1 MESRSCIR
9 LRWRRLGAWLVLLW
23 LAGFWPA
30 WAALPATPA
39 EKLAEDIA
47 TPFYNMY
54 QTHLEEILRRFAM
67 ANPKLIAVRLYD
79 TLLGEP
85 TLVFWREEDG
95 FHQMVR
101 EDFPEHVRL
110 SALSEEV
117 DIRKDGEKIGVLTAY
132 FEDALSLTAEEMD
145 YVRQHPVLRVP
156 NVNWPP
162 FSYRRNGED
171 VGHSMDLVRVLAEKV
186 GFKVQ
191 VAFGPTWDQFMEM
204 AREGKMDV
212 MPFLARTPE
221 RSESF
226 LFTSPYLRVVD
237 TIFVRKDRL
246 PEFQSAADLTGK
258 RVAVIRGAYEEDAM
272 RKAFPNVHMVPMED
286 AVRIM
291 RAVSAGDVDAAV
303 ASDKVGNFV
312 IRREGLGNVVGAFEL
327 NEAPFSLDLRL
338 ATAKDNPVLRNIL
351 QKALSVVSEAEFL
364 ELSTR
369 WFFGKA
375 DFPAY
380 SVVLT
385 PEEEAYLEKRGPV
398 RMCVDPDYAPFETLD
413 EKGNHVGIVPEL
425 LKLIEQRVPVRFELV
440 PTRTWMESVEL
451 AKQKKCDILPFLNQ
465 TPERSEYLSFTPT
478 LYGEPEV
485 IVSRN
490 DVAFLKG
497 YESLNDRTVG
507 GVQGWRGDE
516 YIRKNYP
523 RIHLV
528 YADKFE
534 DLLEMV
540 SKGDIFATI
549 GSLGGVA
556 HSIGNLRLGNIRIAG
571 DTLLQNE
578 YRIGVRKDD
587 PVLLSIL
594 SKAVQSLTKDDVDS
608 VVRKWIAVSYAQ
620 EYDYSLL
627 WKTGIA
633 FVVVLVGVILWN
645 RKLGYYNAQ
654 LTEAMNKAEAANRAK
669 SEFLANMSHEIR
681 TPMNAI
687 IGFADLLA
695 SETADVRQRHQASV
709 IVKSGKSLLRLIN
722 DVLDLSKIEAGKL
735 DISPEPSSLAPLLE
749 ELRQIFSQRA
759 REKGIALEF
768 SYPLLRDGMM
778 LDIARLRQVL
788 VNLIGNAIKFTDHGG
803 VTVTVE
809 VKSEDEERKS
819 ACTLIFTVADTGIG
833 ISDEFKPRLFGAF
846 EQQPGQ
852 DHAKYGGTGLGLAI
866 SQRLARL
873 MNGEITVSDCAAGPG
888 TVFTLMLRNVM
899 IYSAPVPSE
908 SAGDD
913 FAGRVMFREKPTV
926 LIVDDVETNRDL
938 LKSYLAPCGFG
949 LLEAVDGCE
958 ALKLCLELHPGVVL
972 TDVKMPGMSGPELL
986 AALRQAEAETSGPE
1000 APPQRTRV
1008 IAITALAAVTDAE
1021 FVHDDFDGILPK
1033 PVSRSDLLRMLAR
1046 FIAHDMK
1053 APAVSDSVPVEAAN
1067 GLHGALLPDLAAEV
1081 ALVRKTLRVNQ
1092 VKALGQAI
1100 RVLGEQKG
1108 LPELERTG
1116 LELITAASAFHVE
1129 KMKQILANLDEKGS
1143 G

>member
-1 MESRSCIR
+1 MESRPFIR
-9 LRWRRLGAWLVLLW
+9 FEWRRLGAWLALLW
-23 LAGFWPA
+23 LAGGLPL
-30 WAALPATPA
+30 WASVPATPA
-39 EKLAEDIA
+39 GKLAEEIA
-47 TPFYNMY
+47 TPFYDM
-54 QTHLEEILRRFAM
+54 HEARLVEILKNFAT
-67 ANPKLIAVRLYD
+67 ADPKLMAVRLYD
-79 TLLGEP
+79 TLLDET

-95 FHQMVR
+95 FHQMAR

-110 SALSEEV
+110 SALYEEV
-117 DIRKDGEKIGVLTAY
+117 PILKDGEKVGVLTAY

-156 NVNWPP
+156 NANWPP

-171 VGHSMDLVRVLAEKV
+171 VGHSMDLVRILAEKV
-186 GFKVQ
+186 GFRVQ
-191 VAFGPTWDQFMEM
+191 VAYGPSWNQFMEM
-204 AREGKMDV
+204 AREGKVDV

-221 RSESF
+221 RNESF

-246 PEFQSAADLTGK
+246 PEFRSPADLSGK
-258 RVAVIRGAYEEDAM
+258 RVAVIRGVYEEEAM
-272 RKAFPNVHMVPMED
+272 RKTFPDVRLVPMED
-286 AVRIM
+286 ATGIM
-291 RAVSAGDVDAAV
+291 RAVSTGDVDAAV
-303 ASDKVGNFV
+303 DSDKVGNFV
-312 IRREGLGNVVGAFEL
+312 IRREGLGNVAGAFEV
-327 NEAPFSLDLRL
+327 NEPQFSLDLRM
-338 ATAKDNPVLRNIL
+338 ATSKNNPMLRNIL
-351 QKALSVVSEAEFL
+351 QKALSVVTEAEFL

-380 SVVLT
+380 TVVLT
-385 PEEEAYLEKRGPV
+385 PEEEAYLENRGPV
-398 RMCVDPDYAPFETLD
+398 RMCVDPDFAPYEKLD
-413 EKGNHVGIVPEL
+413 EEGRHVGIVPEL
-425 LKLIEQRVPVRFELV
+425 LELIEQRVPVQFELV
-440 PTRTWMESVEL
+440 PTHSWSESVSL
-451 AKQKKCDILPFLNQ
+451 AKEKKCDILSFLNQ
-465 TPERSEYLSFTPT
+465 TPDRSEYLEFTPS

-497 YESLNDRTVG
+497 YESLNGQKVG
-507 GVQGWRGDE
+507 MIRGWRGDE
-516 YIRKNYP
+516 YIQRNFP
-523 RIHLV
+523 GIQLV
-528 YADKFE
+528 YGKKFE

-540 SKGDIFATI
+540 SKGELFATM
-549 GSLGGVA
+549 GGLGGVA
-556 HSIGNLRLGNIRIAG
+556 YSIGELKLGNIRIAG
-571 DTLLQNE
+571 DTLVQNE
-578 YRIGVRKDD
+578 FRMGVRKDD
-587 PVLLSIL
+587 PLLLSIL
-594 SKAVQSLTKDDVDS
+594 SKAVQSLSKQDVDL
-608 VVRKWIAVSYAQ
+608 VVRKWISVNYTQ

-627 WKTGIA
+627 WETGIA
-633 FVVVLVGVILWN
+633 FVVVLAGVILWN
-645 RKLGYYNAQ
+645 RKLGYYNAR

-759 REKGIALEF
+759 REKGIELGF
-768 SYPLLRDGMM
+768 SYPPLRDGMM

-788 VNLIGNAIKFTDHGG
+788 VNLIGNAIKFTDRGG
-803 VTVTVE
+803 VSVTVE
-809 VKSEDEERKS
+809 VKSEDEERKA
-819 ACTLIFTVADTGIG
+819 ACTLVFRVADTGIG

-866 SQRLARL
+866 SLRLARL
-873 MNGEITVSDCAAGPG
+873 MNGEITVSDCADGPG
-888 TVFTLMLRNVM
+888 TVFTLVLRNVM
-899 IYSAPVPSE
+899 IYSAPVPPESE
-908 SAGDD
+908 GDD
-913 FAGRVMFREKPTV
+913 FAERVVFREHPAV
-926 LIVDDVETNRDL
+926 LIVDDVDTNRDL
-938 LKSYLAPCGFG
+938 LRSYLAPCGFD
-949 LLEAVDGCE
+949 LLEAVDGCD
-958 ALKLCLELHPGVVL
+958 ALKQCLEHHPGVVL

-986 AALRQAEAETSGPE
+986 AALRQAEAEADGQA
-1000 APPQRTRV
+1000 APPRRTRV

-1046 FIAHDMK
+1046 FIPHDMK
-1053 APAVSDSVPVEAAN
+1053 APAAPVSLPAEESS

-1092 VKALGQAI
+1092 AKALGQAI
-1100 RVLGEQKG
+1100 RLLGEQKG
-1108 LPELERTG
+1108 LPELERAG
-1116 LELITAASAFHVE
+1116 LDLIAAASAFHVE
-1129 KMKQILANLDEKGS
+1129 KMKRILSNLDEKGS
-1143 G
+1143 R